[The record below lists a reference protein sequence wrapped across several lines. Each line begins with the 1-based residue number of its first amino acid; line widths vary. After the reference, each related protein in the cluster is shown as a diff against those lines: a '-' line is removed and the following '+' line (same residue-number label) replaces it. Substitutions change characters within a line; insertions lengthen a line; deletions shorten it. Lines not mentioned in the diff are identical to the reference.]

1 MGSSMEDGLDK
12 EGLEVLAELEKEG
25 HEIAG
30 REKAADPVPP
40 ADPVVTDPPKPVADP
55 KPGDPPPADPVKDPV
70 KPTDPPA
77 DPKPQVERKVQYV
90 PLPKY
95 LDTETK
101 LKDALSKIDELTKA
115 GVKPTAETVQDATD
129 AVKRLVDDFG
139 YEEDAAKKMV
149 DVMKSIMPG
158 QVLPPEIKAALDKLP
173 LLDQMAKDLET
184 KKEEAQ
190 FETDFAASVISEFP
204 HLAQYKDKLKEKAY
218 SDEFA
223 KTPLRVVALAFM
235 HDEGI
240 ATKPVENVQTV
251 EKTQGGTGK
260 HGEEINFDDMTD
272 EQFSKLTPEQQ
283 DKFFEY
289 QEKKER
295 KARGALN

>member
-12 EGLEVLAELEKEG
+12 DGLDVLAELEKEG

-55 KPGDPPPADPVKDPV
+55 KPGDPPADPAKPADPPV
-70 KPTDPPA
+70 TDPP
-77 DPKPQVERKVQYV
+77 PKVDRKPQYV

-115 GVKPTAETVQDATD
+115 GVKPTVETVQDATD
-129 AVKRLVDDFG
+129 AVKKLVDEFG

-158 QVLPPEIKAALDKLP
+158 QTVSPEIKAILEKMP
-173 LLDQMAKDLET
+173 LIDQMAKDLQQKQEIA
-184 KKEEAQ
+184 E
-190 FETDFAASVISEFP
+190 FETDFAANVLKNFP
-204 HLAQYKDKLKEKAY
+204 HLAEYKDQIKEKAY

-240 ATKPVENVQTV
+240 AAKPVDNIQTV
-251 EKTQGGTGK
+251 ERTQGGSGK
-260 HGEEINFDDMTD
+260 HGEEISFDDMTD

-289 QEKKER
+289 QEKKEK